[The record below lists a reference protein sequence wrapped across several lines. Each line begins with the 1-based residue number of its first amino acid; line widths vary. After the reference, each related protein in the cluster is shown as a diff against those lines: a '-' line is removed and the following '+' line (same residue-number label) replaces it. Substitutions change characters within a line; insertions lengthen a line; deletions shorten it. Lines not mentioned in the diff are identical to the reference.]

1 MLESLKQIIILWV
14 RSRTGLT
21 AGLIAGALIA
31 AGTAATTF
39 VFLCAAGYIWLST
52 KLGPVLGGLAMAG
65 IFLVI
70 AIIAAAASALLRKRT
85 KQQAIIERSALA
97 PRAAILL
104 DPKVLNFP
112 MQTGR
117 VLGWQ
122 RILPLALL
130 GFLATRLV
138 QQGRRE
144 RLPDEA

>member
-1 MLESLKQIIILWV
+1 
-14 RSRTGLT
+14 
-21 AGLIAGALIA
+21 
-31 AGTAATTF
+31 
-39 VFLCAAGYIWLST
+39 
-52 KLGPVLGGLAMAG
+52 MAG

-70 AIIAAAASALLRKRT
+70 AIIAAGASALLRQRT
-85 KQQAIIERSALA
+85 KQRATIARAALA
-97 PRAAILL
+97 PRTAILA
-104 DPKVLNFP
+104 DPKVLNFA

-130 GFLATRLV
+130 GFVATRLV